1 MAVWKFRLK
10 WPGVRCY
17 FWHKSI
23 FFYLS
28 QEFKHDLWRLKSNLQ
43 LSQKQHLTPGAKEM
57 NIAKLKQWL
66 ETETNSVNL

>member
-1 MAVWKFRLK
+1 M
-10 WPGVRCY
+10 
-17 FWHKSI
+17 
-23 FFYLS
+23 
-28 QEFKHDLWRLKSNLQ
+28 WRLKSNLK